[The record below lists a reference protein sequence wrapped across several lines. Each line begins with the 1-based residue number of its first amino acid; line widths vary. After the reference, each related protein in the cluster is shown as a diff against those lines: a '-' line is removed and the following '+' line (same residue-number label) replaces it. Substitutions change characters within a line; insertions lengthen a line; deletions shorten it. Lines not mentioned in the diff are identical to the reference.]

1 MTLPKILRYI
11 LLAAAV
17 FMMALIFYF
26 SSQDDVESSKT
37 SGDVTEFVLETV
49 VPAYKK
55 MTGARRISFRKAA
68 EHLIRK
74 LAHFSEFA
82 LLSCAGQTA
91 ACLPRCWPAGE
102 QPRCTPAAT
111 SFTRCSY
118 RAAVPPPW
126 MWALTAAARC
136 WARRWSLAP
145 PRWRKDGTRKYS
157 LAIPFYLNS

>member
-82 LLSCAGQTA
+82 LLSALLTGYFYLRRTDGRLLAALLAG
-91 ACLPRCWPAGE
+91 WG
-102 QPRCTPAAT
+102 AAT
-111 SFTRCSY
+111 LYACSDELHQMFVSG
-118 RAAVPPPW
+118 RGPSPVDVGIDSSGALLGAALVIG
-126 MWALTAAARC
+126 AAAL
-136 WARRWSLAP
+136 AQRRHA
-145 PRWRKDGTRKYS
+145 KV
-157 LAIPFYLNS
+157 